1 MLKSL
6 VFIFIDNNQD
16 HPNIMKIFEFYQD
29 TRFFYIVNE
38 LCTGGE
44 LFDKILK
51 EQ

>member
-1 MLKSL
+1 LLNEVEMLKSL
-6 VFIFIDNNQD
+6 D

-29 TRFFYIVNE
+29 NKFFYIVNE

-51 EQ
+51 E